1 MTLTATDAELERL
14 ERAVGT
20 RLARFGQKDGLAVA
34 WTREDGACGPAE
46 DRRRA
51 GRGRPPTEPGRPAPP
66 PAPPPPAASDPATP
80 LPGGSG
86 SSRPVRGCCTLE
98 GASRAGRFGGFLAIP
113 GFLLEHRFPVDELP
127 CAERIPL
134 HMGGFQRR

>member
-46 DRRRA
+46 GRRRA
-51 GRGRPPTEPGRPAPP
+51 GRGLPGPIAGMPLHLTGAGPP
-66 PAPPPPAASDPATP
+66 PRS
-80 LPGGSG
+80 

-98 GASRAGRFGGFLAIP
+98 GASRADRFGGFRVIP
-113 GFLLEHRFPVDELP
+113 GFLLERRFLVDGLP
-127 CAERIPL
+127 CAERAPL

>member
-51 GRGRPPTEPGRPAPP
+51 GRGLPGPIAGMPLHLTGAGPP
-66 PAPPPPAASDPATP
+66 PKS
-80 LPGGSG
+80 
-86 SSRPVRGCCTLE
+86 SSRSVRRRCTLE
-98 GASRAGRFGGFLAIP
+98 GASRAGRFGVFRAIP
-113 GFLLEHRFPVDELP
+113 GFLLERRFSVGGLP
-127 CAERIPL
+127 CAERAPL

>member
-1 MTLTATDAELERL
+1 MTLTATDVELERL

-46 DRRRA
+46 GRRRA
-51 GRGRPPTEPGRPAPP
+51 GRGRPPTEPGQPAPP
-66 PAPPPPAASDPATP
+66 PAPPPPAASDPAAP

-86 SSRPVRGCCTLE
+86 SSRPVRGCCSPAALPL
-98 GASRAGRFGGFLAIP
+98 GDPGSSR
-113 GFLLEHRFPVDELP
+113 PV
-127 CAERIPL
+127 R
-134 HMGGFQRR
+134 